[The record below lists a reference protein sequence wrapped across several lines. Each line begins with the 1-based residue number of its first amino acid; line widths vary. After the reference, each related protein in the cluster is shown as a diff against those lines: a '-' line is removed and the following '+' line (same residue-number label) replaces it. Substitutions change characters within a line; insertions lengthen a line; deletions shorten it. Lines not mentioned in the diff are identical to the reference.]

1 MKICLSFGLVLLL
14 PALVRTGEPVD
25 YTSQIKPIF
34 TQHCISCHGPDKQR
48 ASLRL
53 DCASGILQGGN
64 SGPALVAGKSAD
76 SLLLKAV
83 TAGAEGD
90 IKPMPPKGPRLTPE
104 QVALLRAW
112 IDEGA
117 KFPASETVGGPR
129 GSKHWSFQPITRPAL
144 PAIRN
149 PQSAIRNPIDRFI
162 LAELEK
168 KGIAPSPEADR
179 VTLIRRLSLD
189 LIGLPPTPA
198 EVDAFVKDTAPD
210 AYERLVDRLLVSPHY
225 GERWG
230 RHWLDLARYADS
242 NGYSIDA
249 PRSIWKYR
257 DWVIDAL
264 NRDMPFDRFT
274 TEQIA
279 GDLLPSATLD
289 QKIATGFHRNTQ
301 INQEGGID
309 VEQFRVESIVDRVN
323 TTGSVWLGITIG
335 CCQCHD
341 HKFDPLPMR
350 DYYSMFAFFNSVDE
364 PTLELASP
372 DQLKK
377 KKELQTRITALEKK
391 LKAIDSATAERVE
404 KWEEGLRGEA
414 RKSLPPEVQAVLA
427 LPPNGRSVEQ
437 QQVVIDAYRNMDQA
451 RHVAASFGTPGA
463 YATGLAAAAQLTV
476 LSQRRALA
484 AEIAALSAQVPQT
497 VSTLIVQERTTPR
510 PTNIHLA
517 GDFTRK
523 GAVVRPQTP
532 EVLPPLEVKGVA
544 NRLDLANWIVDPRNP
559 LTARVL
565 VNRLWERYFGLGIVE
580 TENDFG
586 TQGTPPSHPELLDWL
601 ASEMIAQRWSLKAMH
616 RLIVTSATYRQSS
629 KARPDLQ
636 TIDPRNRLLSRQNRV
651 RLEAE
656 VVRDVALATSGLLNP
671 AIGGPSV
678 FPPQPDGV
686 YKFTQVPKNWKTSTG
701 PDRFRRGLYTWIWR
715 SLPHPGLTVFDAP
728 DGVVACTRRNRSN
741 TPLQALTLLNDQAAL
756 EFAQGLAARILQGGA
771 DDESRIRH
779 AFRVCVAREPSAREQ
794 QVLLRLVAGQRQSFA
809 NRPDDAKLVTPSVL
823 PRGTDVKEL
832 AAWTMA
838 ARALLNI
845 DEFITRE

>member
-1 MKICLSFGLVLLL
+1 MKRCLSLGLTLLL
-14 PALVRTGEPVD
+14 PALAAAEPVD
-25 YTSQIKPIF
+25 YASQIKTIF
-34 TQHCISCHGPDKQR
+34 AQHCASCHGPDKQR
-48 ASLRL
+48 GGLRL

-76 SLLLKAV
+76 SLMLKAV
-83 TAGAEGD
+83 TAVAEGD
-90 IKPMPPKGPRLTPE
+90 IKPMPPKGPRLGAE

-112 IDEGA
+112 IDQGA
-117 KFPASETVGGPR
+117 KFPASETVVASR
-129 GSKHWSFQPITRPAL
+129 SSKHWSFQPITRPAL
-144 PAIRN
+144 PEIRN
-149 PQSAIRNPIDRFI
+149 PQSEIRNPIDRFI

-198 EVDAFVKDTAPD
+198 EVDAFVRDTAPD
-210 AYERLVDRLLVSPHY
+210 AYERLVDRLLASPHY

-257 DWVIDAL
+257 DWVIGAI

-274 TEQIA
+274 IEQLA
-279 GDLLPSATLD
+279 GDLLPNAALE

-341 HKFDPLPMR
+341 HKFDPFPMR

-372 DQLKK
+372 EQLKK
-377 KKELQTRITALEKK
+377 KKELQARITALEKR

-437 QQVVIDAYRNMDQA
+437 QQVVIDAYRNQDQA
-451 RHVAASFGTPGA
+451 RHVAA
-463 YATGLAAAAQLTV
+463 GLGQPYLAAAQLTV
-476 LSQRRALA
+476 LTQRRSLA
-484 AEIAALSAQVPQT
+484 AEIASLSKQVPQT
-497 VSTLIVQERTTPR
+497 VSTLIVQERATPR

-523 GAVVRPQTP
+523 GAVVKPQTP
-532 EVLPPLEVKGVA
+532 EVLPPLEVKGA
-544 NRLDLANWIVDPRNP
+544 ASRLDLANWIVDPRNP

-586 TQGTPPSHPELLDWL
+586 TQGTLPSHPELLDWL
-601 ASEMIAQRWSLKAMH
+601 ASEMIAQHWSLKAMH

-636 TIDPRNRLLSRQNRV
+636 TIDPRNRLLARQNRV

-656 VVRDVALATSGLLNP
+656 VVRDVALAASGLLNP
-671 AIGGPSV
+671 TIGGPGV

-686 YKFTQVPKNWKTSTG
+686 YKFTQVPKDWKTSTG
-701 PDRFRRGLYTWIWR
+701 PDRFRRGVYTWIWR

-756 EFAQGLAARILQGGA
+756 EFAQGLAIRILRDSST
-771 DDESRIRH
+771 DDESRIRQ
-779 AFRVCVAREPSAREQ
+779 AFRVCVAREPNAREQ
-794 QVLLRLVAGQRQSFA
+794 QILLRLVTGQRQSFA

-823 PRGTDVKEL
+823 PKNTDVKEL